1 MKVEA
6 KVLEDKD
13 SQTNSDLVFRNELVA
28 LMPSLRA
35 FARALCGNPDMA
47 NDLSQ
52 DCMMRAWA
60 ARNSYVTDSN
70 FRAWMFTI
78 LRNQFYTTIR
88 KNSRMT
94 SLDPEMAERVLVQ
107 KASQQDGLHVADVAN
122 ALNKLPAEQRE
133 ALMLVGAHG
142 ISYEE
147 AAQITGCAIGTVK
160 SRIARGRAALKRLI
174 EGDNDHPIMTG

>member
-1 MKVEA
+1 MSAAATVLDVE
-6 KVLEDKD
+6 E
-13 SQTNSDLVFRNELVA
+13 SQGNPDLIFRNEMVA
-28 LMPSLRA
+28 LIPSLRA
-35 FARALCGNPDMA
+35 FARGLCGNPDMA
-47 NDLSQ
+47 NDLCQ

-60 ARNSYVTDSN
+60 ARESYVSGSN

-78 LRNQFYTTIR
+78 LRNQFYTTVR

-142 ISYEE
+142 VSYEE
-147 AAQITGCAIGTVK
+147 AAKITGCAIGTVK

-174 EGDNDHPIMTG
+174 EGDDDASTATR